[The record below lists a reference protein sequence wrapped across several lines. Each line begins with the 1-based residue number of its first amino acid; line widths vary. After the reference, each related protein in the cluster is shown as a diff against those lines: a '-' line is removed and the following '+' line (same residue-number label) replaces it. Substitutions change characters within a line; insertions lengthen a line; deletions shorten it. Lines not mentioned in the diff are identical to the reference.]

1 MKFRPIHENLD
12 TSFVNVSALIRYL
25 RHRHFVGRVSIVL
38 NGYEAEVLFLDGNKL
53 RVSEHDRIAGRIAEG
68 EEALQRLLV
77 RSRDPGGIVNVHQAI
92 TDTQKADSTLVQ
104 QPIAET
110 VEMKPVV
117 TEIPKPIEVAAVATV
132 SAPAAEVEPYMQPEF
147 VPQAPSLPNFP
158 FNLSN
163 KVESKAK
170 QMAVSPQEWQILVQL
185 TGEILRTIDA
195 SLASA
200 KLDFPTALVKVQT
213 EICED
218 YPFLHPKLG
227 GFSYTASRILMK
239 EQINSK
245 IFVASQNEIVRRI
258 LNKLKTNE
266 KFSDTYRTTHQ
277 QLVTLFGERKPHY
290 DRFSI
295 TPQLAKTLQVS

>member
-38 NGYEAEVLFLDGNKL
+38 NGYEAEVLFLNGNKL

-77 RSRDPGGIVNVHQAI
+77 RSRDPGGIVNVHQAVVEI
-92 TDTQKADSTLVQ
+92 EKVDSTLVQ
-104 QPIAET
+104 EPIAKPPET
-110 VEMKPVV
+110 
-117 TEIPKPIEVAAVATV
+117 KPIMTQLPDPVESISVAAVAD
-132 SAPAAEVEPYMQPEF
+132 VEPYMQPEF
-147 VPQAPSLPNFP
+147 VPQSPSLPNFP

-170 QMAVSPQEWQILVQL
+170 QMTVSPQEWQILVQL

-266 KFSDTYRTTHQ
+266 KFSDTFRTTHQ
-277 QLVTLFGERKPHY
+277 QLVTLLNDRKPHY

-295 TPQLAKTLQVS
+295 TPQLAKTLQVN